1 PTNINQK
8 WQHRYSKP
16 GTPTT
21 TSPPFSA
28 IPPLS
33 PPPPLP
39 NHRIT
44 KSIAKTKYGSWEPP
58 KNPKEAQAKL
68 AFLRRDYAKQVKEPC
83 KEYIHEMELQR
94 EEQLRKD
101 EARKA
106 EILQQR
112 EKRNKSKAAAT
123 QARAAERKAFEEEFR
138 NTLVND
144 AEMPLNW
151 EDHHC
156 VSMILRMNFSLGS
169 PRFMLDLIGW
179 NSAQVDCKMKER
191 TEKLD
196 YWRMREKS
204 IEEKK
209 NSKKELIHRQSGKW
223 IEEGNMEA
231 MIMRALVD
239 HPTQL

>member
-1 PTNINQK
+1 
-8 WQHRYSKP
+8 
-16 GTPTT
+16 
-21 TSPPFSA
+21 
-28 IPPLS
+28 
-33 PPPPLP
+33 
-39 NHRIT
+39 
-44 KSIAKTKYGSWEPP
+44 
-58 KNPKEAQAKL
+58 
-68 AFLRRDYAKQVKEPC
+68 
-83 KEYIHEMELQR
+83 MELQR

-138 NTLVND
+138 NTL
-144 AEMPLNW
+144 
-151 EDHHC
+151 
-156 VSMILRMNFSLGS
+156 
-169 PRFMLDLIGW
+169 
-179 NSAQVDCKMKER
+179 MKER